1 MNSLRRNLPELLNNN
16 KSLGAGEA
24 LSEEA
29 LSGVKLI
36 QLKGDKFGALNGMR
50 VPVDVANDLE
60 SLSASLFGYDN
71 KFLNFYQKY
80 LNTWKKSVT
89 VFNPR
94 SHVNNIISNVAL
106 MTLGGFPAHR
116 ALTFILS
123 SNLTLGG
130 LDKVHKLQAK
140 ALSGSLT
147 PNESRALTKLM
158 NKKSIQTAMSAER
171 NGLFGGGSRF
181 SELSQNTRNADDY
194 VKPKK
199 SIFKRMA
206 TPISWTNE
214 KMTNAFQREDYA
226 ARLSMYDFLVNKKG
240 FEPQAAI
247 KEIDKIVPD
256 YNKPMPKWAKALR
269 DTGVVPFISWTYYV
283 LPTMFRQLNPF
294 GRNRVGGGLNRFNAF
309 NTLKVVGAIYMLDK
323 FLTPETDILDNQPP
337 LFNARRMPISENR
350 KGDVRTL
357 KIDNWIPHIEL
368 IDLPEFFLGLAGS
381 GIPQKAVT
389 NILLDSDPFF
399 RNKITEN
406 EGLQGIADRA
416 EYYVKN
422 YIPLPAYMYG
432 VADTIKDYALT
443 EEERKKNPFLLP
455 RTLPER
461 IATELGFNTLSYNK
475 RDWNNYNKYGKW
487 PRDKRYR
494 DYRDI
499 DRD

>member
-1 MNSLRRNLPELLNNN
+1 MRRNLPELLNNN

-36 QLKGDKFGALNGMR
+36 QLKGDQFGALNGMR

-94 SHVNNIISNVAL
+94 SHVNNIMSNVVL

-116 ALTFILS
+116 ALTFIFR
-123 SNLTLGG
+123 SNLTLGA
-130 LDKVHKLQAK
+130 LDKVRNLQAK

-147 PNESRALTKLM
+147 PNESMALTKLM

-171 NGLFGGGSRF
+171 NGLFGGGSRYA
-181 SELSQNTRNADDY
+181 EVNQNTRNADDY

-199 SIFKRMA
+199 SIFKRIA

-226 ARLSMYDFLVNKKG
+226 ARLSMYDFLVNKRG

-256 YNKPMPKWAKALR
+256 YNKPMPKWVKALR
-269 DTGVVPFISWTYYV
+269 DTGVVPFISWTYYT
-283 LPTMFRQLNPF
+283 LPTLLKQTLFF
-294 GRNRVGGGLNRFNAF
+294 WGRNKVGGGLNSFNLF
-309 NTLKVVGAIYMLDK
+309 NTLKVLGTIYLLDR
-323 FLTPETDILDNQPP
+323 FLTPETDIWDKQPP
-337 LFNARRMPISENR
+337 LFNARRMPISENS
-350 KGDVRTL
+350 KGDIRTL
-357 KIDNWIPHIEL
+357 KIDSFIPHTQFA
-368 IDLPEFFLGLAGS
+368 DPPEFFLGLAGS

-389 NILLDSDPFF
+389 NVLLDSDPYF

-406 EGLQGIADRA
+406 EGLQGVADRA

-432 VADTIKDYALT
+432 VADVIKDYYLT
-443 EEERKKNPFLLP
+443 EDERKKNPFLLP

-475 RDWNNYNKYGKW
+475 RDWENYSKYGRW
-487 PRDKRYR
+487 PRDKQRHR
-494 DYRDI
+494 D
-499 DRD
+499 